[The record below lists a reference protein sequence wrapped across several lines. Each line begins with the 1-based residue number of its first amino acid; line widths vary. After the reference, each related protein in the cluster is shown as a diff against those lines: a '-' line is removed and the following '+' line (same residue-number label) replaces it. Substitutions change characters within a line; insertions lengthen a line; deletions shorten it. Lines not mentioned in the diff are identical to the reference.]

1 MLSNATE
8 PTTATLILNQPYSF
22 LENFLSSRRRNH
34 PDRSWP
40 DNTLLSAPSAAVLS
54 EASAAIVIV
63 FQNR

>member
-8 PTTATLILNQPYSF
+8 PTTATLILNWPHSF
-22 LENFLSSRRRNH
+22 LEKVLSSRRHNN

-40 DNTLLSAPSAAVLS
+40 DNNLFSAPSAAVLS
-54 EASAAIVIV
+54 EACAAIFIV